1 MAPVSVKRSVQ
12 IQSLVKILLR
22 SDKDKINFKMIE
34 KYQYG
39 LQKTVSKHLKYT
51 QSVGKYTTSVSNLI
65 LTISMLTEGNPVQ
78 EGGIGKR
85 AVFPAFTKIPYRKG
99 QRFSAFQN

>member
-1 MAPVSVKRSVQ
+1 MSISLKITFWPTSIH
-12 IQSLVKILLR
+12 IQSLVNILLR
-22 SDKDKINFKMIE
+22 SDKDKIE

-39 LQKTVSKHLKYT
+39 LRKTVSKHLKYT

-65 LTISMLTEGNPVQ
+65 LTISLFTDGNLVQ
-78 EGGIGKR
+78 EEGIGKK
-85 AVFPAFTKIPYRKG
+85 AVFPAFTKIPYRKE